1 MAKGR
6 KEKPRDDKKLV
17 QKDIFTTFDVSRV
30 CQANIASIKNWIMK
44 GYLRAFR
51 TPGGHYRIQKKDLVN
66 FLRKYHM
73 PNPFSGEMLRL
84 YFYSK
89 DAAAGEKYAQ
99 KLAGEHEAFAYASEA
114 ELFLAIGEETP
125 DALLVDVDSFTAA
138 ELAQFVGF
146 FVSSKRF
153 EGVRRVALAADETP
167 LEGFHRVAKKAAPA
181 KRLVELIQEVY

>member
-17 QKDIFTTFDVSRV
+17 AKDIFTTFDVSRI

-51 TPGGHYRIQKKDLVN
+51 TPGGHYRIQKKDLIN

-89 DAAAGEKYAQ
+89 DAGAGEKYAQ
-99 KLAGEHEAFAYASEA
+99 KLVNEHEAFAYASDA
-114 ELFLAIGEETP
+114 ELFLAIGDESP
-125 DALLVDVDSFTAA
+125 DALIVDVDSFKAD
-138 ELAQFVGF
+138 ELKAFMTF
-146 FVSSKRF
+146 FIGNKRF
-153 EGVRRVALAADETP
+153 EGIRRVALAGEETP
-167 LEGFHRVAKKAAPA
+167 IDGFQRVAKKSAPA
-181 KRLVELIQEVY
+181 KRIIEVIQEIF